1 MKISTKTIWI
11 IIVCA
16 LLCLVI
22 IPLVINVLFKIDLG
36 ICVLQ
41 SEWDAGDALAFYGSV
56 LSVLLTVI
64 GVFLTIRY
72 ENNKA
77 KKEDSIKYKPILEL
91 DGINL
96 NEKCGYREVGLGY
109 GISYSNDNPNK
120 EQILKRFSE
129 NLCGKRPKYQLY
141 FKNVGRGETFNARL
155 ESFKIKS
162 LNWTDISNMVSNY
175 STPQYIGEIIADG
188 YLGVYVYLP
197 DYLLLPKDTSNINYF
212 DLCTELTITYSD
224 MFDRMKYKSVLYIH
238 HKITVTGIE
247 ELTPDVYDDNYHYV
261 KVKYEP
267 YDPMPSKMIFSK
279 KKGEYVHEHEYIIE

>member
-1 MKISTKTIWI
+1 MKFGAKTVWI
-11 IIVCA
+11 LIVCT
-16 LLCLVI
+16 LLFLVI
-22 IPLVINVLFKIDLG
+22 IPLGINILFKVDLG
-36 ICVLQ
+36 ICVLR

-56 LSVLLTVI
+56 LSGLLTVI
-64 GVFLTIRY
+64 GVFLTIRN

-77 KKEDSIKYKPILEL
+77 KKDDSIKYKPILEL

-120 EQILKRFSE
+120 EQLLKKFSE

-162 LNWTDISNMVSNY
+162 LNWTDISNMDSNY
-175 STPQYIGEIIADG
+175 STPQYIGEIITDG
-188 YLGVYVYLP
+188 YLGIYVYLP
-197 DYLLLPKDTSNINYF
+197 DYLILPKDTSNIKFF

-224 MFDRMKYKSVLYIH
+224 MFDRMKYKSVLYVH
-238 HKITVTGIE
+238 HKITVTDVE

-279 KKGEYVHEHEYIIE
+279 KKGEYVHEHEFVIE

>member
-1 MKISTKTIWI
+1 MKINTKTIWI

-36 ICVLQ
+36 IRVLQ
-41 SEWDAGDALAFYGSV
+41 SEWNAGDALAFYGSV
-56 LSVLLTVI
+56 LSGLLTVI

-109 GISYSNDNPNK
+109 GISYSNNNPNK
-120 EQILKRFSE
+120 EQILKKFSE

-162 LNWTDISNMVSNY
+162 LNWTDISNMDSNY

-238 HKITVTGIE
+238 NKIKVTGIE
-247 ELTPDVYDDNYHYV
+247 ELTPDVSDDNYHYV
-261 KVKYEP
+261 KVEYKP